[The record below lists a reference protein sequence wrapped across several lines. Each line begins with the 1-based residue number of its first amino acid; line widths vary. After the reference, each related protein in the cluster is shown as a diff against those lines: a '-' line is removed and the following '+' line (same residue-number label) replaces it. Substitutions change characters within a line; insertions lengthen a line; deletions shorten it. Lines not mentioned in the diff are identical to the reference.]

1 MLFHIC
7 DTRGASPLEHQHSTS
22 TKTIIT
28 IITVCVCVCKS
39 RCMFVLYAQEF
50 FCCPLVMK

>member
-28 IITVCVCVCKS
+28 IITVCVCVCVKAGACLS
-39 RCMFVLYAQEF
+39 CMLRSSFVVL
-50 FCCPLVMK
+50 L